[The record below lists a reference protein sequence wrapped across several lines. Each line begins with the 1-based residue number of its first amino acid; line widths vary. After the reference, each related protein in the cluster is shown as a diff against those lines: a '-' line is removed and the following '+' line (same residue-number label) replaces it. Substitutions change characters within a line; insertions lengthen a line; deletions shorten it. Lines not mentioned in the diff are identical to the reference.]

1 MNRKNVMT
9 ALVILAAVVLA
20 TSAFAA
26 NITVAQPMTLNG
38 KQLAPGSYKVVYT
51 GSGSD
56 VQVNLVKGKNTV
68 ASAPARIEQRE
79 NKSRF
84 DAVVT
89 DEAGGTRE
97 VKEILLG
104 GKNQVLVFSGA
115 GGASASVG
123 NR

>member
-1 MNRKNVMT
+1 MNSKNVMT

-38 KQLAPGSYKVVYT
+38 KQVAPGSYKVVYT

-56 VQVNLVKGKNTV
+56 VQVNLVKGKNTI
-68 ASAPARIEQRE
+68 SAPARIEERE
-79 NKSRF
+79 NKARF

-104 GKNQVLVFSGA
+104 GKKQVLVFSGA
-115 GGASASVG
+115 GGASASMG